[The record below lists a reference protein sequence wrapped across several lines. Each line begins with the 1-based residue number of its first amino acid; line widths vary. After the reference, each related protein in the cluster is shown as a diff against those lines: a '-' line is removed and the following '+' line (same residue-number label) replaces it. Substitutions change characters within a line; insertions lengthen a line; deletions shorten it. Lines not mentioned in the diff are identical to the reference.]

1 MTTPLTVDTRGR
13 EDGTYV
19 VVAAGEIDL
28 SNVKSFADALDAAI
42 EAAQSETVAVDLGA
56 VDYLDSGAINALFAH
71 AGRIAVVA
79 NPILL
84 PVLNVSGLTELV
96 PVEPAH

>member
-28 SNVKSFADALDAAI
+28 SNV
-42 EAAQSETVAVDLGA
+42 
-56 VDYLDSGAINALFAH
+56 
-71 AGRIAVVA
+71 
-79 NPILL
+79 
-84 PVLNVSGLTELV
+84 
-96 PVEPAH
+96 